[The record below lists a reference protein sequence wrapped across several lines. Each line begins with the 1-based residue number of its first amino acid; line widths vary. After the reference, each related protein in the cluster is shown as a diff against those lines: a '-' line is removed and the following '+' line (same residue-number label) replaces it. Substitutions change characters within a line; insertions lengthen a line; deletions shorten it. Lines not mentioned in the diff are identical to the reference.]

1 MSVAQQKKTRSK
13 KTKKPVPKKQSAFL
27 KIVLAPFK
35 KLWTRRKNFL
45 ARRPHRSFRITRRRD
60 YKRSLKLPGYW
71 SFTNQV
77 RRLLASHRWL
87 FTKFII
93 IYSLASG
100 LILGVMSQ
108 DNYKLL
114 SSTIHSIG
122 NNALQGQLGG
132 VGQSLV
138 ISAGVIGGAFNGQ
151 LSQAQQVY
159 GGLLFLLGWLSLI
172 WLLRQVLAG
181 HKKTKLR
188 DGLYSSGS
196 PLIASFVIF
205 LIVLLQT
212 IPLAIAITAYATA
225 ATLDVLGNLLFSSLF
240 WTAELLLAL
249 LSLYWLSNSIIAFVV
264 VTLPGMYPIKALKA
278 ASDLVVGRRLRLLY
292 RLSWLLLSIVVF
304 WLVVLTLSVLIAN
317 IGLLQNLPI
326 VPIVVLL
333 LFSITLVWTAA
344 YIYLLYRKLV
354 DDGSAPA

>member
-1 MSVAQQKKTRSK
+1 MPVAQQKKTINK
-13 KTKKPVPKKQSAFL
+13 KNKKPVSKNQSVFL
-27 KIVLAPFK
+27 KTIFTPFK
-35 KLWTRRKNFL
+35 KMRTRRKNFV
-45 ARRPHRSFRITRRRD
+45 ARRPHRSFKITRRRD
-60 YKRSLKLPGYW
+60 YKRSLELPGYW

-77 RRLLASHRWL
+77 RKVLFSHRWL

-93 IYSLASG
+93 VYTLASG
-100 LILGVMSQ
+100 LILGIMSQ

-114 SSTIHSIG
+114 SNTIHSIG
-122 NNALQGQLGG
+122 SNALQGQLGG
-132 VGQSLV
+132 IGQSLV
-138 ISAGVIGGAFNGQ
+138 ISAGVIGGVFSGQ

-159 GGLLFLLGWLSLI
+159 SGLLFLLGWLSLI

-212 IPLAIAITAYATA
+212 IPLAIAVTAYATA
-225 ATLDVLGNLLFSSLF
+225 ASLDVLGNLLFSSLF
-240 WTAELLLAL
+240 WTAELLLTL
-249 LSLYWLSNSIIAFVV
+249 LSLYWLSNSVIAFVV

-304 WLVVLTLSVLIAN
+304 WLVVLTLSVLVVS

-326 VPIVVLL
+326 VPVVVLL
-333 LFSITLVWTAA
+333 LFSITLVWAAA